1 MIHRGVADFA
11 EGKTV
16 MEKAYKLEFAGEQ
29 MGNLYVTCCGL
40 SRTEPMHSFGPALKP
55 HYLIHY
61 ILSGKGKFVSGKEEY
76 PLEAGY
82 GFLITPDEL
91 AFYQA
96 DEEEP
101 WTYVWVGFSGVQAE
115 EYVNNIGLSVRQPIF
130 KSDASEELYRIVK
143 DMMEHNTYGL
153 ANDLRRNGQL
163 SVFLSVIAESGRMEK
178 RSENDKANIYVRKAI
193 SFIQNNY
200 CNPIKVTDV
209 ADYVCV
215 NRSYLYTL
223 FQKSMG
229 MSPQQFLTTF
239 RITKATELLQ
249 ITSLPIES
257 IALSCGYHDP
267 LVFTKAFRQI
277 KQMSPTSFR
286 KEMQKGETRRNR
298 EYLRQVEEFIGQ
310 INSLNI

>member
-1 MIHRGVADFA
+1 
-11 EGKTV
+11 

-29 MGNLYVTCCGL
+29 TGSLYVSCCGL

-61 ILSGKGKFVSGKEEY
+61 ILSGKGRFVIGKEEY
-76 PLEAGY
+76 PLEAGC

-96 DEEEP
+96 DEKEP
-101 WTYVWVGFSGVQAE
+101 WTYVWVGFNGTQAA
-115 EYVNNIGLSVRQPIF
+115 EYVHNIGLSVRQPIF

-153 ANDLRRNGQL
+153 SHDLRRNGQL
-163 SVFLSVIAESGRMEK
+163 GIFLSVIAEGSRVEK
-178 RSENDKANIYVRKAI
+178 RGENDRANVYVRKAI

-223 FQKSMG
+223 FEKSMG

-249 ITSLPIES
+249 VTSLPIES

-277 KQMSPTSFR
+277 KQMSPTNFR

-310 INSLNI
+310 INSV

>member
-1 MIHRGVADFA
+1 
-11 EGKTV
+11 
-16 MEKAYKLEFAGEQ
+16 MEKAYKLEFEGEQ
-29 MGNLYVTCCGL
+29 TGGLYVTCCGL

-61 ILSGKGKFVSGKEEY
+61 ILSGRGKFAIGGEEY

-101 WTYVWVGFSGVQAE
+101 WTYVWVGFSGTQAE
-115 EYVNNIGLSVRQPIF
+115 TYVGNIGLSVRQPIF

-143 DMMEHNTYGL
+143 DMMEHNTYDL
-153 ANDLRRNGQL
+153 AHDLRRNGQL
-163 SVFLSVIAESGRMEK
+163 GVFLSVIAEGSRVEK
-178 RSENDKANIYVRKAI
+178 RSENDKANTYVRKAI
-193 SFIQNNY
+193 LFIQNNY

-223 FQKSMG
+223 FQKSIG

-277 KQMSPTSFR
+277 KKMSPSGFR

>member
-1 MIHRGVADFA
+1 
-11 EGKTV
+11 

-29 MGNLYVTCCGL
+29 TGSLYVNCCGL
-40 SRTEPMHSFGPALKP
+40 SRTESLHSFGPALKP

-61 ILSGKGKFVSGKEEY
+61 ILSGKGKFSIGGEEY
-76 PLEAGY
+76 PLETGY

-101 WTYVWVGFSGVQAE
+101 WTYVWVGFSGTQAA
-115 EYVNNIGLSVRQPIF
+115 EYIENIGLSVRQPVF
-130 KSDASEELYRIVK
+130 KSEASEELYRIVK
-143 DMMEHNTYGL
+143 DMMEHNTFGL
-153 ANDLRRNGQL
+153 SNDLRRNGQL
-163 SVFLSVIAESGRMEK
+163 GVFLSVIAEGSRVE
-178 RSENDKANIYVRKAI
+178 RVNEADRANIYVRKAV
-193 SFIQNNY
+193 SFIQSNY

-209 ADYVCV
+209 AEYVCI

-223 FQKSMG
+223 FQNSLG

-257 IALSCGYHDP
+257 IALSCGYRDP
-267 LVFTKAFRQI
+267 LVFAKAFRQM
-277 KQMSPTSFR
+277 KKMSPSNYR
-286 KEMQKGETRRNR
+286 KEMQKGGTRRNQ

-310 INSLNI
+310 INKITF